1 MQSMM
6 NITAREDHLEIQ
18 EGNFTLTIHYG
29 NYPRLIDEIF
39 NGSEEDEFSS
49 WMEDYDYVPYQ
60 KYLDMKYER
69 DSWEE
74 KYNELSKAY
83 EDVEKQRDEWEC
95 RYNDLA

>member
-39 NGSEEDEFSS
+39 TGSEADEFSS
-49 WMEDYDYVPYQ
+49 WMEDCGYVTWD
-60 KYLDMKYER
+60 KYIDMKYER

-83 EDVEKQRDEWEC
+83 EDVEKERDEWEC
-95 RYNDLA
+95 RYKDLT